1 MENDSFIDCLKEK
14 LQKTLRFTL
23 DFFQKNNLRYCAC
36 GGTTL
41 GAVRHKGI
49 IPWDDDIDLYMPRRD
64 YERLIA
70 ISSELPQ
77 SGYSFICYEKDK
89 DYYLP
94 FGKIIDNSTSIWE
107 YKRFPYMIGVF
118 VDIFPLDYFDTSEQQ
133 IALLQKNY
141 LKLFRNYQLSL
152 NKDKR
157 NKLISLLKHPITYLP
172 SVVLWLKGKNVKET
186 LFSRLLRLIEKNKDE
201 KGEKCVCLSM
211 FVGKVFKSEWFDD
224 VIETDFEDFT
234 ISIPRKY
241 DEYLTLMYGNYMTPP
256 PVEKRELT
264 HTDMRY
270 YLNLTKRVSI
280 SQAKEAVSKGIRT
293 VI

>member
-1 MENDSFIDCLKEK
+1 MGNDSFVDCLKEK
-14 LQKTLRFTL
+14 LFKTLQFSL

-64 YERLIA
+64 YERLIEL
-70 ISSELPQ
+70 SSELPQ
-77 SGYSFICYEKDK
+77 YGYSFICYEKDN

-94 FGKIIDNSTSIWE
+94 FGKIIDNNTSIWE

-118 VDIFPLDYFDTSEQQ
+118 VDIFPLDYFNISNQQ

-152 NKDKR
+152 NKVGQ
-157 NKLISLLKHPITYLP
+157 NKVISLLKHPVTYLP
-172 SVVLWLKGKNVKET
+172 SIILWLKVKNVKET
-186 LFSRLLRLIEKNKDE
+186 LFSRLLRLIEKNKDDE
-201 KGEKCVCLSM
+201 GDKCVCLSM

-234 ISIPRKY
+234 IAIPRKY
-241 DEYLTLMYGNYMTPP
+241 DEYLTLMYGDYMTPP
-256 PVEKRELT
+256 PVEKRELA
-264 HTDMRY
+264 HSNMRY
-270 YLNLTKRVSI
+270 YVNLTKRVSI
-280 SQAKEAVSKGIRT
+280 NQAKEAVSNGIRI

>member
-14 LQKTLRFTL
+14 LLETLRFTL
-23 DFFQKNNLRYCAC
+23 DFLKKNNLKYCAC

-70 ISSELPQ
+70 ISSELPRY
-77 SGYSFICYEKDK
+77 GYSFICFEKDK

-94 FGKIIDNSTSIWE
+94 FGKIIDNNTSIWE

-118 VDIFPLDYFDTSEQQ
+118 IDIFPLDYFDTSEQQ

-152 NKDKR
+152 NKDRR
-157 NKLISLLKHPITYLP
+157 NIFFSLFKHPITYFP
-172 SVVLWLKGKNVKET
+172 SVILWLKGKNVKGALYEK
-186 LFSRLLRLIEKNKDE
+186 LISLIEKNKDDE
-201 KGEKCVCLSM
+201 GGKCVCLSM

-234 ISIPRKY
+234 IAIPRKY
-241 DEYLTLMYGNYMTPP
+241 DEYLTLMYGDYMTPP
-256 PVEKRELT
+256 PVEKRVLT
-264 HTDMRY
+264 HSNMRY
-270 YLNLTKRVSI
+270 YVNLRKWVPI
-280 SQAKEAVSKGIRT
+280 SHAKEAVSKEIRT
-293 VI
+293 EI

>member
-1 MENDSFIDCLKEK
+1 MGNDSFVDCLKEK
-14 LQKTLRFTL
+14 LFKTLQFSL

-64 YERLIA
+64 YERLIEL
-70 ISSELPQ
+70 SSELPQ
-77 SGYSFICYEKDK
+77 YGYSFICYEKDN

-94 FGKIIDNSTSIWE
+94 FGKIIDNNTSIWE

-118 VDIFPLDYFDTSEQQ
+118 VDIFPLDYFNISNQQ

-152 NKDKR
+152 NKVGQ
-157 NKLISLLKHPITYLP
+157 NKVISLLKHPVTYLP
-172 SVVLWLKGKNVKET
+172 SIILWLKVKNVKET
-186 LFSRLLRLIEKNKDE
+186 LFSRLLRLIEKNKDDE
-201 KGEKCVCLSM
+201 GDKCVCLSM

-234 ISIPRKY
+234 IAIPRKY
-241 DEYLTLMYGNYMTPP
+241 DEYLTLMYGDYMTPP
-256 PVEKRELT
+256 PVEKRELA
-264 HTDMRY
+264 HSNMRY
-270 YLNLTKRVSI
+270 YVNLTKRVSI
-280 SQAKEAVSKGIRT
+280 NQAKEAVSKGIRI

>member
-1 MENDSFIDCLKEK
+1 MGNDSFVDCLKEK
-14 LQKTLRFTL
+14 LFKTLQFSL
-23 DFFQKNNLRYCAC
+23 NFFQKNNLRYCAC

-64 YERLIA
+64 YERLIEL
-70 ISSELPQ
+70 SSELPQ
-77 SGYSFICYEKDK
+77 YGYSFICYEKDN

-94 FGKIIDNSTSIWE
+94 FGKIIDNNTSIWE

-118 VDIFPLDYFDTSEQQ
+118 VDIFPLDYFNISNQQ

-152 NKDKR
+152 NKVGQ
-157 NKLISLLKHPITYLP
+157 NKVISLLKHPVTYLP
-172 SVVLWLKGKNVKET
+172 SIILWLKVKNVKET
-186 LFSRLLRLIEKNKDE
+186 LFSRLLRLIEKNKDDE
-201 KGEKCVCLSM
+201 GDKCVCLSM

-234 ISIPRKY
+234 IAIPRKY
-241 DEYLTLMYGNYMTPP
+241 DEYLTLMYGDYMTPP
-256 PVEKRELT
+256 PVEKRELA
-264 HTDMRY
+264 HSNMRY
-270 YLNLTKRVSI
+270 YVNLTKRVSI
-280 SQAKEAVSKGIRT
+280 NQAKEAVSKGIRI

>member
-77 SGYSFICYEKDK
+77 YGYSFICFEKDK

-94 FGKIIDNSTSIWE
+94 FGKIIDNNTSIWE

-118 VDIFPLDYFDTSEQQ
+118 VDIFH
-133 IALLQKNY
+133 
-141 LKLFRNYQLSL
+141 
-152 NKDKR
+152 
-157 NKLISLLKHPITYLP
+157 LII
-172 SVVLWLKGKNVKET
+172 
-186 LFSRLLRLIEKNKDE
+186 
-201 KGEKCVCLSM
+201 
-211 FVGKVFKSEWFDD
+211 
-224 VIETDFEDFT
+224 
-234 ISIPRKY
+234 
-241 DEYLTLMYGNYMTPP
+241 LTLQ
-256 PVEKRELT
+256 
-264 HTDMRY
+264 
-270 YLNLTKRVSI
+270 I
-280 SQAKEAVSKGIRT
+280 SKSLYCKKTI
-293 VI
+293 

>member
-1 MENDSFIDCLKEK
+1 MGNDSFVDCLKEK
-14 LQKTLRFTL
+14 LFKTLQFSL

-64 YERLIA
+64 YERLIEL
-70 ISSELPQ
+70 SSELPQ
-77 SGYSFICYEKDK
+77 YGYSFICYEKDK

-94 FGKIIDNSTSIWE
+94 FGKIIDNNTSIWE

-118 VDIFPLDYFDTSEQQ
+118 VDIFPLDYFNISNQQ

-152 NKDKR
+152 NKVGQ
-157 NKLISLLKHPITYLP
+157 NKVISLLKHPVTYLP
-172 SVVLWLKGKNVKET
+172 SIILWLKVKNVKET
-186 LFSRLLRLIEKNKDE
+186 LFSRLLRLIEKNKDDE
-201 KGEKCVCLSM
+201 GDKCVCLSM

-234 ISIPRKY
+234 IAIPRKY
-241 DEYLTLMYGNYMTPP
+241 DEYLTLMYGDYMTPP
-256 PVEKRELT
+256 PVEKRELA
-264 HTDMRY
+264 HSNMRY
-270 YLNLTKRVSI
+270 YVNLTKRVSI
-280 SQAKEAVSKGIRT
+280 NQAKEAVSKGIRI

>member
-77 SGYSFICYEKDK
+77 YGYSFICFEKDK

-94 FGKIIDNSTSIWE
+94 FGKIIDNNTSIWE

-118 VDIFPLDYFDTSEQQ
+118 VDIFPLDYFDTSNQQ

-152 NKDKR
+152 NKDRR
-157 NKLISLLKHPITYLP
+157 NKFFSLLKHPITYLP

-201 KGEKCVCLSM
+201 KGDKCVCLSM

-241 DEYLTLMYGNYMTPP
+241 DEYLTLMYGDYMTPP

>member
-1 MENDSFIDCLKEK
+1 MGNDSFVDCLKEK
-14 LQKTLRFTL
+14 LFKTLQFSL

-64 YERLIA
+64 YERLIEL
-70 ISSELPQ
+70 SSELPQ
-77 SGYSFICYEKDK
+77 YGYSFICYEKDK

-94 FGKIIDNSTSIWE
+94 FGKIIDNNTSIWE

-118 VDIFPLDYFDTSEQQ
+118 VDIFPLDYFNISNQQ

-152 NKDKR
+152 NKVGQ
-157 NKLISLLKHPITYLP
+157 NKVISLLKHPVTYLP
-172 SVVLWLKGKNVKET
+172 SIILWLKVKNVKET
-186 LFSRLLRLIEKNKDE
+186 LFSRLLRLIEKNKDDE
-201 KGEKCVCLSM
+201 GDKCVCLSM

-224 VIETDFEDFT
+224 VIDTDFEDFT
-234 ISIPRKY
+234 IAIPRKY
-241 DEYLTLMYGNYMTPP
+241 DEYLTLMYGDYMTPP
-256 PVEKRELT
+256 PVEKRELA
-264 HTDMRY
+264 HSNMRY
-270 YLNLTKRVSI
+270 YVNLTKRVSI
-280 SQAKEAVSKGIRT
+280 NQAKEAVSKGIRI

>member
-1 MENDSFIDCLKEK
+1 MGNDSFVDCLKEK
-14 LQKTLRFTL
+14 LFKTLQFSL

-64 YERLIA
+64 YERLIEL
-70 ISSELPQ
+70 SSELPQ
-77 SGYSFICYEKDK
+77 YGYSFICYEKDK

-94 FGKIIDNSTSIWE
+94 FGKIIDNNTSIWE

-118 VDIFPLDYFDTSEQQ
+118 VDIFPLDYFNISNQQ

-152 NKDKR
+152 NKVGQ
-157 NKLISLLKHPITYLP
+157 NKVISLLKHPVTYLP
-172 SVVLWLKGKNVKET
+172 SILLWLKVKNVKET
-186 LFSRLLRLIEKNKDE
+186 LFSRLLRLIEKNKDDE
-201 KGEKCVCLSM
+201 GDKCVCLSM

-234 ISIPRKY
+234 IAIPRKY
-241 DEYLTLMYGNYMTPP
+241 DEYLTLMYGDYMTPP
-256 PVEKRELT
+256 PVEKRELA
-264 HTDMRY
+264 HSNMRY
-270 YLNLTKRVSI
+270 YVNLTKRVSI
-280 SQAKEAVSKGIRT
+280 NQAKEAVSKGIRI